1 MLRLPFTSPKHSSHQ
16 KPWGRCSRLDGFS
29 DTRSPQVPKVRRRPT
44 APTAPKPPSLRGAR
58 AGPGHVGKLSCTEPA
73 QNRRGIRGVGEAM
86 HQDTGLVGLV
96 LGLESIF
103 RTRFGSNPKLL
114 VLTGLNSLAVPVAPP
129 VL

>member
-1 MLRLPFTSPKHSSHQ
+1 MTRPSYLP
-16 KPWGRCSRLDGFS
+16 
-29 DTRSPQVPKVRRRPT
+29 
-44 APTAPKPPSLRGAR
+44 ASLAR
-58 AGPGHVGKLSCTEPA
+58 HV
-73 QNRRGIRGVGEAM
+73 QD
-86 HQDTGLVGLV
+86 QDTGPV